1 MWDNVNNN
9 LHFKQKNV
17 KRGKKMSIN
26 KTYAVFG
33 LGRYGLAAAREL
45 LEGGVE
51 VIAVDMDESKVNA
64 HAAELPVCKCAD
76 VTDPEVIRQLGIGSV
91 DVVII
96 AMANN
101 LEASVMAVTLCKEA
115 GVKTVI
121 AKCRSEMHQKI
132 LKRVGADV
140 VVFPENESGIRLA
153 KNLLSSGFVDMITLS
168 KEFSMIELDVK
179 PEWVG
184 KSLLELHLRKKYAIN
199 VVGIK
204 KGDKLTVNINPEEKL
219 TADGSLIVIANPQKL
234 SKLG

>member
-1 MWDNVNNN
+1 
-9 LHFKQKNV
+9 
-17 KRGKKMSIN
+17 MSIN

-45 LEGGVE
+45 INSGVE
-51 VIAVDMDESKVNA
+51 IIAVDMDESKVNA
-64 HAAELPVCKCAD
+64 HTSELPVCKCAD
-76 VTDPEVIRQLGIGSV
+76 VTDPEVIRQLGIGGV

-96 AMANN
+96 SMANN

-121 AKCRSEMHQKI
+121 AKCANEMHRKI
-132 LKRVGADV
+132 LSRVGADV

-153 KNLLSSGFVDMITLS
+153 KNLLSSGFADMITLS
-168 KEFSMIELDVK
+168 KEFSMIELDVR

-199 VVGIK
+199 VVAIK
-204 KGDKLTVNINPEEKL
+204 RGDRLTVNINPEEKL
-219 TADGSLIVIANPQKL
+219 TADSSLIVIANPQKL
-234 SKLG
+234 SKLR